1 MKNKILDYMQ
11 VLSRLKEIEEKSNKI
26 KFQKPIGKTTYGL
39 PILHYTVGTGKNHI
53 VLGAAQHGS
62 EIITTNFLIEVMDRI
77 LKNDKRFE
85 FLSNG
90 ESTVHFLPI
99 LNPEGYL
106 ISTSAIRKMITEEMP
121 EKEAAHICNEYVEA
135 YSKDDRVYAEAR
147 AKEDKVHVEFSIK
160 EDKTYDGTNTRDSE
174 GRTLKINTKIKEHQ
188 RFFGHISP
196 YMILGQKFKHIQ
208 KSLIKIYDENGVP
221 EGTLANWS
229 SNGNGVD
236 LNQNAPY
243 NNKIQAIEEGKQ
255 LYAHARY
262 DNIET
267 TKTGPIGC
275 PMKGKAFEY
284 EPENKALLE
293 FLLGLKHTKDIEL
306 CAFLNY
312 HSTGGII
319 FYKPYGKSKEIP
331 SNEIMKNMKIEEVY
345 NKKIAEAYSAKTKY
359 RLIETESSINCFNDL
374 VRLQIPGD
382 ILIELSTIVG
392 NPLAPFI
399 PENYNKIIE
408 DNINAVSYT
417 LQKIPEMNR
426 IKNEFIKSKEKDL
439 EDNNK
444 KQNLRCI
451 NTFVR

>member
-1 MKNKILDYMQ
+1 MKNRILDYIQ
-11 VLSRLKEIEEKSNKI
+11 VLNKLRELEEKSNKI

-39 PILHYTVGTGKNHI
+39 PILHYTVGTGKNHM

-77 LKNDKRFE
+77 SENDKKFE
-85 FLSNG
+85 FLFNG
-90 ESTVHFLPI
+90 EYTLHLLPI

-106 ISTSAIRKMITEEMP
+106 ISTSTIRKMITEEMS
-121 EKEAAHICNEYVEA
+121 EKEAGQICNEYVEA
-135 YSKDDRVYAEAR
+135 YS
-147 AKEDKVHVEFSIK
+147 
-160 EDKTYDGTNTRDSE
+160 RDSE
-174 GRTLKINTKIKEHQ
+174 VRVLKVNTKIKEHQ
-188 RFFGHISP
+188 RFFGHINP
-196 YMILGQKFKHIQ
+196 YVIMGQKFKNIQ
-208 KSLIKIYDENGVP
+208 KSLIKIYEENGVP
-221 EGTLANWS
+221 EGTLASWS

-236 LNQNAPY
+236 LNQNVPY
-243 NNKIQAIEEGKQ
+243 NNKIQAIREGKQ
-255 LYAHARY
+255 LYAHTRY

-275 PMKGKAFEY
+275 PMKGKEFEY

-293 FLLGLKHTKDIEL
+293 FLLGLKHNKDIEL
-306 CAFLNY
+306 SAFLNY

-319 FYKPYGKSKEIP
+319 FYKPYGKSEEIS
-331 SNEIMKNMKIEEVY
+331 SNEIMENIKIEEVY

-359 RLIETESSINCFNDL
+359 RLIETESSLNCFNDL

-382 ILIELSTIVG
+382 ILIELSTIIG

-408 DNINAVSYT
+408 DNINALSYT

-426 IKNEFIKSKEKDL
+426 IKKEFIKCKGNDL
-439 EDNNK
+439 GNNNK
-444 KQNLRCI
+444 KQNLMYRG
-451 NTFVR
+451 TFAR